1 MLDNP
6 LTQADITLVIT
17 RCEDVSDSLLNSY
30 ESLLSDDER
39 QRNQRY
45 RFAADRRKDLIARA
59 LLRSQLGE
67 RLNLAPAS
75 LVFKRGEHG
84 KPALVLDSS
93 LEFNLSHAGDW
104 IVLAMAESRIGVD
117 IEHTARDNDVMA
129 IADRYF
135 FGSEI
140 AELTSFEPSEQ
151 RQRFFDYWTL
161 KEAYMKARGEGISL
175 GLSNFGFSVANKPD
189 ITIEMNSC
197 LNDSP
202 LDWQFFCVTPNP
214 DYRLSLAFNSSKK
227 STVACY
233 NCIPLESLASIESHA
248 SIENILSL
256 QDASPLDKN
265 E

>member
-1 MLDNP
+1 MLNDP
-6 LTQADITLVIT
+6 FIQADITLVIT
-17 RCEDVSDSLLNSY
+17 RCEEVSDSLLNSY
-30 ESLLSDDER
+30 EALLSDDER

-45 RFAADRRKDLIARA
+45 RFATDRRKDLIARA
-59 LLRSQLGE
+59 LLRTQLGG
-67 RLNLAPAS
+67 RLNLAPES
-75 LVFKRGEHG
+75 LVFERGEHG
-84 KPALVLDSS
+84 KPALVLDNS
-93 LEFNLSHAGDW
+93 LEFNLSHAGNW

-175 GLSNFGFSVANKPD
+175 GLSKFGFSIANKPD

-202 LDWQFFCVTPNP
+202 LDWQFFCVTPNT
-214 DYRLSLAFNSSKK
+214 DYRLAMALNSSKK
-227 STVACY
+227 PTVACY
-233 NCIPLESLASIESHA
+233 DCIPLESHTP
-248 SIENILSL
+248 IENILSL
-256 QDASPLDKN
+256 KDVTSLDKN

>member
-1 MLDNP
+1 MLNDS
-6 LTQADITLVIT
+6 LIQADITLVIT
-17 RCEDVSDSLLNSY
+17 RCEEVSDSLLNSY
-30 ESLLSDDER
+30 KALLSDDER
-39 QRNQRY
+39 ERNQRY

-59 LLRSQLGE
+59 LLRTQLGE
-67 RLNLAPAS
+67 RLNLAPES
-75 LVFKRGEHG
+75 LVFERGEHG
-84 KPALVLDSS
+84 KPALVLGNS
-93 LEFNLSHAGDW
+93 LQFNLSHSDDW
-104 IVLAMAESRIGVD
+104 VVLAIADNRIGVD
-117 IEHTARDNDVMA
+117 IESTARKNDVMA

-202 LDWQFFCVTPNP
+202 LDWQFFCVTPNS
-214 DYRLSLAFNSSKK
+214 DYRLAVAFNSSKK
-227 STVACY
+227 TTVSCFE
-233 NCIPLESLASIESHA
+233 CIPLESHA
-248 SIENILSL
+248 PIENILSL

>member
-1 MLDNP
+1 MLNDS
-6 LTQADITLVIT
+6 LIQADITLVIT
-17 RCEDVSDSLLNSY
+17 RCEEVSDSLLNSY
-30 ESLLSDDER
+30 EALLSDDER

-45 RFAADRRKDLIARA
+45 RFATDRRKDLIARA
-59 LLRSQLGE
+59 LLRTQLGE
-67 RLNLAPAS
+67 RLNLAPES
-75 LVFKRGEHG
+75 LVFERGEHG
-84 KPALVLDSS
+84 KPALVLDNS
-93 LEFNLSHAGDW
+93 LQFNLSHSDDW
-104 IVLAMAESRIGVD
+104 VVLAIADNRIGVD
-117 IEHTARDNDVMA
+117 IESTARKNDVMA

-202 LDWQFFCVTPNP
+202 LDWQFFCVTPNAE
-214 DYRLSLAFNSSKK
+214 YRLAVALNSSKK
-227 STVACY
+227 PTVACY
-233 NCIPLESLASIESHA
+233 DCIPLESHA
-248 SIENILSL
+248 PIENILF
-256 QDASPLDKN
+256 
-265 E
+265 

>member
-1 MLDNP
+1 MLNDS
-6 LTQADITLVIT
+6 LIQADITLVMT
-17 RCEDVSDSLLNSY
+17 RCEEVSDSLLNSY
-30 ESLLSDDER
+30 EALLSDGER

-45 RFAADRRKDLIARA
+45 RFATDRRKDLIARA
-59 LLRSQLGE
+59 LLRTQLGE
-67 RLNLAPAS
+67 RLQMAPES
-75 LVFKRGEHG
+75 LVFERGEHG
-84 KPALVLDSS
+84 KPALVLDNS

-117 IEHTARDNDVMA
+117 IEHTARDNDVIA

-197 LNDSP
+197 LKDSS
-202 LDWQFFCVTPNP
+202 LDWQFFCVTPNA
-214 DYRLSLAFNSSKK
+214 DYRLAVAFNSSKK
-227 STVACY
+227 PTVACY
-233 NCIPLESLASIESHA
+233 DCIPLESHTSV
-248 SIENILSL
+248 ENILL
-256 QDASPLDKN
+256 
-265 E
+265 